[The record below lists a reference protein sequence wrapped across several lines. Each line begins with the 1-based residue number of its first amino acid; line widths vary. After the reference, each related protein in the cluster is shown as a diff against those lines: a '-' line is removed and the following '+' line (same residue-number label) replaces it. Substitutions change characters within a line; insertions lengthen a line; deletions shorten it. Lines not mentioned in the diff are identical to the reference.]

1 MGEFSSVEAAVDA
14 ISQGEVVIVVEAED
28 QEKGGDFIC
37 AAEQATP
44 AAVNLVM
51 SGGGEFYVAILP
63 NIADQLE
70 LAPMS
75 GAATPAQTTPL
86 AAMAHLTTI
95 DHLTAKTG
103 VTASDRAKTVQAM
116 LDPESRPDAFV
127 RPGHVQPLLAKQGGV
142 LRRAGHTE
150 AAVDL
155 ARLAQRTP
163 AGILCEI
170 LDDNGARASRDYLL
184 ELSDEHQLKIIS
196 IESLIAYRRLREKL
210 VHRAAETV
218 IPTQYGNFT
227 LIVYSVE
234 YEEQEPLALVM
245 GDPTQA
251 TKPPLVRMHSS
262 CFTGDLINSLRCDCG
277 DQLQMA
283 LKQISDEGVGA
294 LVYLLQ
300 EGRGIGLKHKVQA
313 YALQDQG
320 LDTVQAN
327 EALGFKADP
336 RDYGVGIQILKDVG
350 LTDVRLLT
358 NNTKKIDALF
368 NARGFGLNVV
378 GQVPIIPQPNAHNRR
393 YLDTKREKMG
403 HSLPGWEESDLA
415 IERLNKNAPNGP
427 FSTAIF
433 DFDGT
438 LSLIR
443 RNWQDVMIPMMVT
456 ILSDCQSGES
466 RDELHRLVEE
476 FVMRLNGRQ
485 TIYQMMQLAEEVRK
499 RGGEPLE
506 PLEYKHRYHD
516 LLWEAVGRRV
526 EGVESGEIE
535 PEELRVPGALQML
548 TALRDRGVQLYLASG
563 TDLNYVKREA
573 EALKL
578 SEFFGDRIYGALDDY
593 EKFSKAMIIQN
604 LVQEL
609 GAGESIVGFGDG
621 FVEIEEI
628 RKVGGLAVGV
638 ATNEEKRQGINT
650 WKRERLARAGA
661 DWIVPDFRCHEEM
674 LGLWNW

>member
-14 ISQGEVVIVVEAED
+14 ISRGEVVIVVDAED
-28 QEKGGDFIC
+28 QERGGDFIG

-44 AAVNLVM
+44 DAVNLVM

-63 NIADQLE
+63 EIAERLE

-75 GAATPAQTTPL
+75 GISSSHT
-86 AAMAHLTTI
+86 MAHLTTV
-95 DHLTAKTG
+95 DHHSTKTG
-103 VTASDRAKTVQAM
+103 VTAGDRGKTVQAM
-116 LDPESRPDAFV
+116 LDPTNSSGDFV

-170 LDDNGARASRDYLL
+170 LDDEGALPSRDYLL
-184 ELSDEHQLKIIS
+184 RLAEEHQLEIIS

-210 VHRAAETV
+210 VRREAETV
-218 IPTQYGNFT
+218 IPTPYGNFT
-227 LIVYSVE
+227 LIVYSVQ
-234 YEEQEPLALVM
+234 YEDQEPLALVM
-245 GDPTQA
+245 GDPKQA
-251 TKPPLVRMHSS
+251 TAPPLVRMHSS

-320 LDTVQAN
+320 FDTVQAN

-350 LTDVRLLT
+350 LTNVRLLT

-378 GQVPIIPQPNAHNRR
+378 DQVPIVPQPNAHNRR
-393 YLDTKREKMG
+393 YMDTKREKMG
-403 HSLPGWEESDLA
+403 HSLPEWKESDGH
-415 IERLNKNAPNGP
+415 IERLNEQAPNGP
-427 FSTAIF
+427 FSAAIF

-443 RNWQDVMIPMMVT
+443 RNWQDVMIPMMVN
-456 ILSDCQSGES
+456 ILVDCSTGES
-466 RDELHRLVEE
+466 QEELYRLVEE

-485 TIYQMMQLAEEVRK
+485 TIYQMMQLAEEVEK
-499 RGGEPLE
+499 RGGTPLA
-506 PLEYKHRYHD
+506 PLEYKHQYHD
-516 LLWEAVGRRV
+516 LLWQEVGRRV
-526 EGVESGEIE
+526 EGIESGEID
-535 PEELRVPGALQML
+535 PEELRVPGAMEML
-548 TALRDRGVQLYLASG
+548 TELRDRGVQLYLASG
-563 TDLNYVKREA
+563 TDLNYVQREA
-573 EALKL
+573 KALKL
-578 SEFFGDRIYGALDDY
+578 SEFFGERVYGALDDH

-604 LVQEL
+604 LVSEL
-609 GAGESIVGFGDG
+609 GAGEAIVGFGDG

-628 RKVGGLAVGV
+628 KKVGGLAVGV
-638 ATNEEKRQGINT
+638 ASNEEERRGINS

-661 DWIVPDFRCHEEM
+661 DWIVPDFRTHQEM
-674 LGLWNW
+674 IARWAW

>member
-1 MGEFSSVEAAVDA
+1 MGGFSSVEAAVEA
-14 ISQGEVVIVVEAED
+14 ISQGEVVIVVDAED
-28 QEKGGDFIC
+28 QERGGDFIC

-44 AAVNLVM
+44 EAVNLVM
-51 SGGGEFYVAILP
+51 SGSGEFYVAVLP
-63 NIADQLE
+63 NIADQLD

-75 GAATPAQTTPL
+75 LQGASLSGGSSQT
-86 AAMAHLTTI
+86 MAHLTAVDHRSTI
-95 DHLTAKTG
+95 TG
-103 VTASDRAKTVQAM
+103 VTAGDRAKTVRAM
-116 LDPESRPDAFV
+116 LDPDSSPADFV

-155 ARLAQRTP
+155 ARLAKRTP
-163 AGILCEI
+163 AGLLCEI
-170 LDDNGARASRDYLL
+170 LDDEGERPSRDYLL
-184 ELSDEHQLKIIS
+184 QLSDRYQLKIIS
-196 IESLIAYRRLREKL
+196 IESLIAHRRLREKL
-210 VHRAAETV
+210 VNREAETV
-218 IPTQYGNFT
+218 IPTPYGNFT
-227 LIVYSVE
+227 LIVYSVQ
-234 YEEQEPLALVM
+234 YEDQEPLALVM
-245 GDPTQA
+245 GDPSQA
-251 TKPPLVRMHSS
+251 TSPPLVRMHSS

-403 HSLPGWEESDLA
+403 HSLPGWEESAGA
-415 IERLNKNAPNGP
+415 IERLNKNAPQGP
-427 FSTAIF
+427 FSIAIF

-443 RNWQDVMIPMMVT
+443 RNWQDVMIPMMVN
-456 ILSDCQSGES
+456 ILAECHSGES
-466 RDELHRLVEE
+466 QEELYRLVEE

-485 TIYQMMQLAEEVRK
+485 TIYQMMQLAEEVDK
-499 RGGEPLE
+499 RGGESLE
-506 PLEYKHRYHD
+506 PLEYKHQYHD
-516 LLWEAVGRRV
+516 LLWEEVGRRV
-526 EGVESGEIE
+526 QGVESGEID
-535 PEELRVPGALQML
+535 PEELRVPGALEML
-548 TALRDRGVQLYLASG
+548 TELRNRGVKLCLASG
-563 TDLNYVKREA
+563 TDLNYVQREA
-573 EALKL
+573 DALQL
-578 SEFFGDRIYGALDDY
+578 SEFFGERIYGALDDF
-593 EKFSKAMIIQN
+593 EKFSKAMIIQG
-604 LVQEL
+604 LVNEL
-609 GAGESIVGFGDG
+609 GAGEAIVGFGDG

-628 RKVGGLAVGV
+628 KKVGGLAVGI
-638 ATNEEKRQGINT
+638 ASNEEARQGINT

-661 DWIVPDFRCHEEM
+661 DWIVPDFRSYREM
-674 LGLWNW
+674 LDLWVW